1 MFSPKMTSLLWRRK
15 PRVQPGLLSHISL
28 ILFSSVYLL
37 GLSVNVAAA
46 EHHHSGLRK
55 IGPSQ
60 HSEIWRTLALE
71 KSGGSH
77 HYQKGKHLG
86 LDLYPQSANLD
97 PLTLWAERLKA
108 TSESGGMSRAKGPPR
123 PRFHSYGK
131 VHHNGRNDDL
141 VARPTRQTLSASRVL
156 DRASHLL
163 LPDNL
168 GMSVMSHSAALS
180 SDARDNVTDIINSV
194 VIKGEFG
201 TVITGRINKTTEYL
215 FEFFY
220 NTSQLEKNA
229 VRVTVSS
236 ADCDYTNPLLV
247 VVRQQRG
254 VLSWQLPLE
263 PPSSN
268 VILEEYRTVSRT
280 LCPVKNYKVMLQGSL
295 DTKQRLFIDL
305 STSSPKN
312 ITYSVTAEFEDNFH
326 IELHKMQTFETTPS
340 QPVFYEF
347 MFPDD
352 VEMVLV
358 KANAQD
364 DFCAMVAIQNI
375 TCPVFDSEENVQYGN
390 FYQTMTYQAGITVR
404 KSDYPNGF
412 YIVVVMLSN
421 DEPCSSNYQHVYRTR
436 KKNVTLLVEE
446 KITKV
451 EYLAAIFAGLG
462 FCAFFYIVTIVL
474 GCISYIRA
482 KRKQPRERSMLDDS
496 ILGSPEDIATA
507 GPSPSYAAISGHA
520 ESGSKDLPSPLPR
533 TVSDSSLDEDDID
546 MLTDAESEKEIYR
559 TKAFLY
565 VSDLARKDIRVLTK
579 KSELYIWGLV
589 TVGVFYAVPV
599 MQLVIT
605 YQRVLDET
613 GNQDLCYYN
622 FWCAHPL
629 GPLSDFNHVFSN
641 ISYILFG
648 ILFIGVC
655 ARRNHH
661 HKLAVQADYKIDK
674 YYGIPQHFGIFY
686 AMGGSLIM
694 EGLLSACY
702 HICPNNSNY
711 QFDTSFMYVI
721 SVLSMLKIY
730 QTRHPDINASAS
742 AVYSALAFAVLL
754 GVIGV
759 VAGTVYFWIIFGLI
773 HVTSCLLLSGHIYYM
788 GRWKCD
794 LSVFRRFK
802 SWFLSELSYPWGM
815 LRPMYCDRMVLLLLG
830 NAANWG
836 LAIYGMVSTPS
847 DFASYL
853 LIIFLTNLLL
863 YIAFYIIMKLRHGER
878 LLLQSVVYLVLCLL
892 GWGAAIFFYLHH
904 TTTWALTPAHSR
916 QYNQECLLLHF
927 YDTHD
932 VWHFLSA
939 GAMFFG
945 FMLLLTL
952 DDDRAQIPREKIPV
966 F

>member
-1 MFSPKMTSLLWRRK
+1 MTSLLWQR
-15 PRVQPGLLSHISL
+15 PRPGPFCE
-28 ILFSSVYLL
+28 LFFVLCIFTLLL
-37 GLSVNVAAA
+37 GLFDVATAD
-46 EHHHSGLRK
+46 HHGSRLRK
-55 IGPSQ
+55 IGTDQ
-60 HSEIWRTLALE
+60 HKDIWRTLALE
-71 KSGGSH
+71 KSERPYH
-77 HYQKGKHLG
+77 HLG
-86 LDLYPQSANLD
+86 LGLHSQNPNLD
-97 PLTLWAERLKA
+97 PLTLWAERLKSTTESVG
-108 TSESGGMSRAKGPPR
+108 TSRSKGSQR
-123 PRFHSYGK
+123 PRFHTYAR
-131 VHHNGRNDDL
+131 VHHAGRTGDL
-141 VARPTRQTLSASRVL
+141 IARPTRQTLQSLTDLSNEV
-156 DRASHLL
+156 SHLL
-163 LPDNL
+163 SPGDL
-168 GMSVMSHSAALS
+168 GTSTMSRSAAVS
-180 SDARDNVTDIINSV
+180 SGRRENMTDIINSV

-201 TVITGRINKTTEYL
+201 AVITGRINKTTEYL

-220 NTSQLEKNA
+220 NSSQLEKKA

-236 ADCDYTNPLLV
+236 ADSDYTNPLLV

-263 PPSSN
+263 PPASN

-280 LCPVKNYKVMLQGSL
+280 LCPVKNYKIMLEGSL

-305 STSSPKN
+305 STSSPQN
-312 ITYSVTAEFEDNFH
+312 ITYSVTAVFDDHFH
-326 IELHKMQTFETTPS
+326 IELHKNQTFEITPAE
-340 QPVFYEF
+340 PVFYEF
-347 MFPDD
+347 VFTDT

-358 KANAQD
+358 KANAED

-404 KSDYPNGF
+404 RSDYPNGF
-412 YIVVVMLSN
+412 FIVVVMLSN
-421 DEPCSSNYQHVYRTR
+421 DEPCSSNYQHVYRIR
-436 KKNVTLLVEE
+436 KKEVTLLVEE

-451 EYLAAIFAGLG
+451 QYLSAIFAGLG

-474 GCISYIRA
+474 GCMSYIRA

-496 ILGSPEDIATA
+496 IIGSEDLASP
-507 GPSPSYAAISGHA
+507 GPSPSYAAISGRS
-520 ESGSKDLPSPLPR
+520 EGDDKDLPSPLPR

-565 VSDLARKDIRVLTK
+565 VSDLARKDMRVLTK
-579 KSELYIWGLV
+579 KSELYIWGLI

-648 ILFIGVC
+648 ILFIAVC

-759 VAGTVYFWIIFGLI
+759 VAGTVYFWIIFGFI
-773 HVTSCLLLSGHIYYM
+773 HVISCLLLSGHIYYM

-802 SWFLSELSYPWGM
+802 SWFLSEISYPWGM
-815 LRPMYCDRMVLLLLG
+815 LRPMYCDRIVLLLLG

-878 LLLQSVVYLVLCLL
+878 LLLQSVVYLVLCLF
-892 GWGAAIFFYLHH
+892 GWGAAIFFYVHH

-932 VWHFLSA
+932 IWHFLSA

-952 DDDRAQIPREKIPV
+952 DDDRALIPREKIPV